1 MIRIAL
7 ADSIARYYNI
17 IDVLISNVY
26 DLSSTKFGYI
36 SMTEFACT

>member
-7 ADSIARYYNI
+7 ADYIARYHTI

-26 DLSSTKFGYI
+26 DLSSTKFAV
-36 SMTEFACT
+36 E